1 MAKVKKM
8 AFGGMGS
15 MAAGMGA
22 SRPGMRTP
30 MGGLGGNRPPAGAN
44 LMQKYNNPTAQPG
57 SPPSTPQSNM
67 QQMQA
72 AQQMAQLRGGLGGNQ
87 PPAGANLLQAYQAK
101 PGQGAGVPDY
111 AKPYMAQAGQPT
123 SPPAPKLAGMGAF
136 MKKGGKVKA
145 YAKGGDVQSE
155 SNKMTKKS
163 TPKQIADEM
172 ETEQNYP
179 VLNKYNKIAKA
190 VDRMDEGPGKQVARG
205 AVLAGTVPAGVAQIG
220 HSLITGKRGRSK
232 EDTDELEREIGRGQR
247 AEKKAKGGAIKSS
260 ASSRGDG
267 CAQRGK
273 TKGRMV

>member
-1 MAKVKKM
+1 
-8 AFGGMGS
+8 
-15 MAAGMGA
+15 
-22 SRPGMRTP
+22 

-145 YAKGGDVQSE
+145 YAKGG
-155 SNKMTKKS
+155 
-163 TPKQIADEM
+163 
-172 ETEQNYP
+172 
-179 VLNKYNKIAKA
+179 
-190 VDRMDEGPGKQVARG
+190 
-205 AVLAGTVPAGVAQIG
+205 
-220 HSLITGKRGRSK
+220 
-232 EDTDELEREIGRGQR
+232 
-247 AEKKAKGGAIKSS
+247 AIKSS
-260 ASSRGDG
+260 ASARGDG

>member
-8 AFGGMGS
+8 AFGGMGR
-15 MAAGMGA
+15 MASGMGA

-44 LMQKYNNPTAQPG
+44 LMQSYNNPNAQPG
-57 SPPSTPQSNM
+57 SPTSAPQSIM
-67 QQMQA
+67 QK
-72 AQQMAQLRGGLGGNQ
+72 MAQAQPRGALGGNQ
-87 PPAGANLLQAYQAK
+87 APAGANLLQAYQAQ

-111 AKPYMAQAGQPT
+111 AKPYIAQAGQPT

-136 MKKGGKVKA
+136 MKKGGTVKK

-267 CAQRGK
+267 IAQRGK

>member
-8 AFGGMGS
+8 AFGGMGR

-22 SRPGMRTP
+22 SRPGMGRSGQQQQNTSAP
-30 MGGLGGNRPPAGAN
+30 
-44 LMQKYNNPTAQPG
+44 PG
-57 SPPSTPQSNM
+57 SIKPQQLSPEQARAMEMQRTTSNLSAAPMQSQM
-67 QQMQA
+67 QQAQA

-87 PPAGANLLQAYQAK
+87 APAGANLMQGYGAFAAPDVTILLGANAQKPAAGSNLMQAYQAK

-145 YAKGGDVQSE
+145 KAYAKGG
-155 SNKMTKKS
+155 
-163 TPKQIADEM
+163 
-172 ETEQNYP
+172 
-179 VLNKYNKIAKA
+179 
-190 VDRMDEGPGKQVARG
+190 
-205 AVLAGTVPAGVAQIG
+205 TV
-220 HSLITGKRGRSK
+220 
-232 EDTDELEREIGRGQR
+232 
-247 AEKKAKGGAIKSS
+247 SS
-260 ASSRGDG
+260 ASKRGDG